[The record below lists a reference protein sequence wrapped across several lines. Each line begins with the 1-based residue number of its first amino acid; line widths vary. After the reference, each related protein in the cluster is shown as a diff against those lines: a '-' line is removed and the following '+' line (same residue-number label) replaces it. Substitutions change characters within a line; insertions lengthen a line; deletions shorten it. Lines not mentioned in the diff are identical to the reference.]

1 MSPARNPPV
10 ERLFSGNRRGTLG
23 PQNQVSHR
31 AAFRAQGDS
40 GMAEPPQNAARQLPA
55 ARAGSR
61 EALGQLLEACRG
73 YLLRIA
79 NEGLGSDLQAKG
91 GASDL
96 VQETFLEAHR
106 DFGRFHGNTEAELLA
121 WLRCLLLNNVAN
133 FARGYRATEKRQIGR
148 EVPLQGADSSS
159 GGEPGLATDTRSP
172 SMEAMAR
179 EKAEAVARALER
191 LPDDYRRVITLRNQE
206 RRDFDAIGRLM
217 TRSTDAARRLW
228 SRAIERLER
237 ELDTRP

>member
-1 MSPARNPPV
+1 MP
-10 ERLFSGNRRGTLG
+10 
-23 PQNQVSHR
+23 
-31 AAFRAQGDS
+31 
-40 GMAEPPQNAARQLPA
+40 EPPGDAAQQLPA

-79 NEGLGSDLQAKG
+79 NEGLGTDLQAKG

-106 DFGRFHGNTEAELLA
+106 DFARFHGSTEAELLA

-133 FARGYRATEKRQIGR
+133 FARGYRATEKRQVQR
-148 EVPLQGADSSS
+148 EVPLRAGDSSS
-159 GGEPGLATDTRSP
+159 AGEAGLVADTGSP
-172 SMEAMAR
+172 STEAMAH

-191 LPDDYRRVITLRNQE
+191 LPEDYRRVITLRNQE
-206 RRDFDAIGRLM
+206 RREFDEIGQLM
-217 TRSTDAARRLW
+217 NRSTDAARRLW
-228 SRAIERLER
+228 SRAIERLEH
-237 ELDTRP
+237 ELEAGP